1 VEPAPANPPP
11 SPAPADADRPAPF
24 LHAPERSRSIFM
36 TTFAAACLPLA
47 AGAVF
52 FGWRA
57 LLVAALG
64 VTSAM
69 LTDMLF
75 SRLAQAPSLVGRSHA
90 ALTGLLLGLTLPPIV
105 PWYVPLAGGFLAVF
119 VGKAIFGG
127 VGHFLWQPALVGRV
141 LVAVIFAPPV
151 WPSNVFLLPN
161 DTLPVLAPRHII
173 FGDVHNAAPAIPGR
187 SWSRHDS
194 NPPPEALAMT
204 PPAMHLRNLAQALPE
219 KTEWQEIPQ
228 PPATQSR
235 PADADDFDQ
244 GDQSRPYSQL
254 GPTEPSGPIIH
265 TLRQLP
271 PLRDLILGAYGGGI
285 GETCVIAILVGGLYL
300 VYRQYVKGVLP
311 GMFLLAAAATA
322 AIAPIR
328 VGENQW
334 QWLPAWT
341 EGLQAG
347 MVYVAC
353 QLAGGEIM
361 LSAWFLATEMTSRP
375 VTAPGQAMFGALCG
389 CLAILL
395 RMYTAAATPV
405 YAAVLLA
412 NTLTPLLD
420 GLRPRVL
427 GLRRWWQFW
436 KKKNS

>member
-1 VEPAPANPPP
+1 MDQGPANPPP
-11 SPAPADADRPAPF
+11 PAPANADRPAPF
-24 LHAPERSRSIFM
+24 LHAPERSRTIFM

-47 AGAVF
+47 AGVVF

-57 LLVAALG
+57 LVVAALG
-64 VTSAM
+64 IASAV
-69 LTDMLF
+69 LTDTLF
-75 SRLAQAPSLVGRSHA
+75 SRLAQAPSLLGRSHA

-105 PWYVPLAGGFLAVF
+105 PWYVPVAGGFLAVF

-141 LVAVIFAPPV
+141 LVAVIFVPPV
-151 WPSNVFLLPN
+151 WTSNVFLLPN
-161 DTLPVLAPRHII
+161 DTLGVLTPRHII
-173 FGDVHNAAPAIPGR
+173 FGDVTNAAPAALGR
-187 SWSRHDS
+187 SWSSLDS
-194 NPPPEALAMT
+194 SPAFEALSMPPPAV
-204 PPAMHLRNLAQALPE
+204 HLRDLTQALPE
-219 KTEWQEIPQ
+219 KATLLESPQ
-228 PPATQSR
+228 APTAQSR
-235 PADADDFDQ
+235 PAESADFDE
-244 GDQSRPYSQL
+244 GDQPRLSSQL
-254 GPTEPSGPIIH
+254 GQTEPPGPIIQA
-265 TLRQLP
+265 LGQMP
-271 PLRDLILGAYGGGI
+271 PLRELILGAYGGGI

-328 VGENQW
+328 AGQNQW
-334 QWLPAWT
+334 QWLPVWA
-341 EGLQAG
+341 EGLDVG
-347 MVYVAC
+347 IVYVAC
-353 QLAGGEIM
+353 QVACGEIM

-375 VTAPGQAMFGALCG
+375 VTAPGQVMFGALCG

-395 RMYTAAATPV
+395 RMYTAASTPV

-427 GLRRWWQFW
+427 GRRRWWQFW
-436 KKKNS
+436 KR